1 MKILNLVLLPLIAFL
16 AGCAELRD
24 ADRPSSVGDADA
36 RFARLA
42 DEFIAGYLAWRPATG
57 TTLGLHEYDGKLT
70 DFSRDSLQNAPPRL
84 KRFDRELAAFPVQ
97 SLSQQ
102 SFRDYRVLRTAIS
115 GELFV

>member
-24 ADRPSSVGDADA
+24 ADRPSSAGDADA

-42 DEFIAGYLAWRPATG
+42 DEFITGYLAWRPATG

-70 DFSRDSLQNAPPRL
+70 DFRHASRSNELARL

-97 SLSQQ
+97 SLSPQ
-102 SFRDYRVLRTAIS
+102 SLHDYRVLRTAI
-115 GELFV
+115 